1 MIFAQDYYMRK
12 TYLVIVSLLII
23 SCAKTRPGTPA
34 DSTPYCDF
42 NCAKGMASLVIPDY
56 SGRVS
61 DTIVIR
67 YFAKK
72 QHFDILLDT
81 IVRIYTYNNHGT
93 AYYKDVI
100 SPTYDYEIY
109 DIASGRLYRIWN
121 IIDDGKATAS
131 LPCNAHPKYGAACT
145 SAITQII
152 VDSVIFNLNGL
163 SEVMLP
169 R

>member
-1 MIFAQDYYMRK
+1 MVFARECYMRK

-23 SCAKTRPGTPA
+23 SCGKTRPGTPA
-34 DSTPYCDF
+34 DSTPYCTF

-67 YFAKK
+67 YFAKE

-81 IVRIYTYNNHGT
+81 VVRIYTYNIHGT
-93 AYYKDVI
+93 AYYKNVF
-100 SPTYDYEIY
+100 STTYNYEIY
-109 DIASGRLYRIWN
+109 DIASGRLYRIWD

-145 SAITQII
+145 TAITQIT
-152 VDSVIFNLNGL
+152 VDSVTLNLNSF